1 MDVLTHYLPLCWLQ
15 NNPLTLPRSVSFLK
29 QNLLFYFVVEFLMQT
44 NMTDDPIDSFI
55 EVTIATLLTLMFIG
69 GLLFLNRMLYIYIQ
83 VTTAVIFCANVVGL
97 FIVPVVVWLTVSE
110 DILSY
115 YLFAALLLWNY
126 ILVTYIFKQVLAVNI
141 AASLVL
147 SLFYFVSTYFG
158 AFGLGQL
165 L

>member
-1 MDVLTHYLPLCWLQ
+1 MDVLTQYLSLCWLQ
-15 NNPLTLPRSVSFLK
+15 SNPLKLPRSVSFLK
-29 QNLLFYFVVEFLMQT
+29 QNLLFYFVVEFFMQT

-55 EVTIATLLTLMFIG
+55 EVTIATLLMLLFIG
-69 GLLFLNRMLYIYIQ
+69 GLLFLNRMLFAYIQ
-83 VTTAVIFCANVVGL
+83 VMTAVIFCTNVVGL

-115 YLFAALLLWNY
+115 YLFTVLLLWNGV
-126 ILVTYIFKQVLAVNI
+126 LVAYIFKQVLAVNI
-141 AASLVL
+141 AAGLVL
-147 SLFYFVSTYFG
+147 SLFYFVTTYFG

>member
-1 MDVLTHYLPLCWLQ
+1 MDILTQYLSLCWLQ
-15 NNPLTLPRSVSFLK
+15 HNPLKLPRSVSFLK
-29 QNLLFYFVVEFLMQT
+29 QNLLFYFVVEFLMQA

-55 EVTIATLLTLMFIG
+55 EVTIATLLMLMCIG
-69 GLLFLNRMLYIYIQ
+69 GLLFLNRMLYAYIQ
-83 VTTAVIFCANVVGL
+83 VMTAVIFCTNVVGL

-115 YLFAALLLWNY
+115 YLFALLLFWNY
-126 ILVTYIFKQVLAVNI
+126 MLVTYIFRKVLAVNI

-147 SLFYFVSTYFG
+147 SLFYFVITYLG